1 MDYKRFNARLNLDHR
16 INDTFKFG
24 FSTTLTQGI
33 NNWGSNAV
41 MNEALRNLPLGRP
54 YLDDGVTPR
63 FKTWND
69 GIATNP
75 LSEIVP
81 GVYIDER
88 VYSRIF
94 VPAYF
99 QINFNPDLIFTTT
112 FGPDL
117 RFTRRGEFRG
127 RSYQRQTFRTC

>member
-1 MDYKRFNARLNLDHR
+1 M
-16 INDTFKFG
+16 
-24 FSTTLTQGI
+24 
-33 NNWGSNAV
+33 
-41 MNEALRNLPLGRP
+41 RNLPLGRP

-99 QINFNPDLIFTTT
+99 QINFNPDLSFTTT
-112 FGPDL
+112 VGPDL

-127 RSYQRQTFRTC
+127 EATNDNRLGPADAEVENVREQGLLWKIF